1 MAENKK
7 ADLVIKIIIIALI
20 AIFLGAVVLSMFGVG
35 QKGTTAAQQGAAAG
49 QGGAQQNSQ
58 GQQGGAQAQAAG
70 QQRQASA
77 QNAAAIT
84 VSAQTMERGV
94 IRQIVRL
101 NGDVTSQTE
110 VGIFPD
116 TAGKISLLVKS
127 VGDSVARGEIIGYID
142 PSRAG
147 VSYEQNPI
155 TATVAGTITALP
167 VSQGETV
174 STSTRIAT
182 IGSLGSLKI
191 TVYVAEKY
199 SAFLHRGLPA
209 GVSFAAAPN
218 EQFTASAVTVSPV
231 VNSAT
236 RTIETALTLAR
247 ADARI
252 KPGMYANVDLVIREQ
267 TGTFVLPKNAVKNYN
282 DTQVVYKIDEN
293 NIARRTT
300 VTTGLSNDSE
310 IEILSGIS
318 AGDKVITA
326 GAVTDSSPVREA
338 AAFGAS
344 SSQ

>member
-1 MAENKK
+1 MAENSK
-7 ADLVIKIIIIALI
+7 ADLVIKFIIIALI
-20 AIFLGAVVLSMFGVG
+20 AIFLGAAAWSMFESKQQV
-35 QKGTTAAQQGAAAG
+35 TPTAQQSST
-49 QGGAQQNSQ
+49 QSGAQ
-58 GQQGGAQAQAAG
+58 GQAAG
-70 QQRQASA
+70 QRQA
-77 QNAAAIT
+77 NAAAIT

-110 VGIFPD
+110 IGIFPD
-116 TAGKISLLVKS
+116 TAGKILRLVKS
-127 VGDSVARGEIIGYID
+127 VGDSVARGETIGYID

-147 VSYEQNPI
+147 VAYEQNPI

-199 SAFLHRGLPA
+199 SAFLRRGRPA
-209 GVSFAAAPN
+209 VVSFAAAPG
-218 EQFTASAVTVSPV
+218 EQFNASAVTVSPV
-231 VNSAT
+231 VNSAN
-236 RTIETALTLAR
+236 RTIETSLTLSH

-282 DTQVVYKIDEN
+282 DTQVIYKIDEN

-300 VTTGLSNDSE
+300 ITTGLSNDSE

-326 GAVTDSSPVREA
+326 GAVTDGSPVREA

-344 SSQ
+344 SDQ